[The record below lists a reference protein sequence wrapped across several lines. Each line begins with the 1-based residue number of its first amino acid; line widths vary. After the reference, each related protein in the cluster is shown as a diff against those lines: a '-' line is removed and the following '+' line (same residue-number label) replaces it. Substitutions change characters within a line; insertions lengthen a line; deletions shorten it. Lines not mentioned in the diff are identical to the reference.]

1 MAVLRSELIWYV
13 FLVIGFGI
21 CFAGIYKRRF
31 FCTLTGLVT
40 GYLAVEFFRYTFA
53 YLLLDYRRNWF
64 SYLWIIQLVLM
75 CMLAVLG
82 FVSPRRSSAICGLVT
97 AFMVVYSVISLM
109 EVLSSL
115 TIQLIISA
123 MVGFVVMMIVY
134 SMDEKGTIFITAFI
148 GATIISAVSY
158 ITTFPL
164 GGNTLVEQLVE
175 VLRPYYVRSP
185 TFQHM
190 IICLCAFTAAG
201 MYIQAQAM
209 EAIAVHLTTKKTDRT
224 LYGLKNLGW
233 KQLILAVFPM
243 VAFVLPALSS
253 WLKVNAGHGTRLR
266 EMAAYLDERSS
277 IGYLIASGLFIGAL
291 VFFVWYFDVWTGFL
305 YQLLYLLWI
314 PMEYLAKTVGRDTGL
329 LKASP
334 RILII
339 ELLRYV
345 IYFVILWYLHCVV
358 VSRLKGIFLS
368 VISAVLLYPFGIL
381 FLKGYRMNVNADM
394 LQRTNMILWGAI
406 AAGIIISVFLCNPD
420 ISTNL
425 RGRYVRGKG
434 ALYCHS
440 CGERRK
446 AGYIY
451 CGNCGSK
458 YHN

>member
-314 PMEYLAKTVGRDTGL
+314 
-329 LKASP
+329 
-334 RILII
+334 
-339 ELLRYV
+339 
-345 IYFVILWYLHCVV
+345 CVV